1 MESEGTNINRLSE
14 RRFGS
19 IIFLLRSAGI
29 PFQMKKISTI
39 YALYMTTLIVSGFA
53 TYIGL
58 LFNGYL
64 HWDDLGRAM
73 TAMRV
78 LIPVTNVMWLYTYCR
93 YVINSDHLC
102 YNKSG
107 ICLGNSIRVTVIFK
121 TKTKCVTEDMT
132 PRGRFFPHINYVV

>member
-1 MESEGTNINRLSE
+1 MESEDTKINRLSE

-29 PFQMKKISTI
+29 PFQMKTKSTI
-39 YALYMTTLIVSGFA
+39 YIIYMTTLIACSFA

-64 HWDDLGRAM
+64 NWDDLGRAM

-78 LIPVTNVMWLYTYCR
+78 LIPVTNVVWLYTYCR
-93 YVINSDHLC
+93 YVINCYHLS

-107 ICLGNSIRVTVIFK
+107 ISLSKRAL
-121 TKTKCVTEDMT
+121 EL
-132 PRGRFFPHINYVV
+132 